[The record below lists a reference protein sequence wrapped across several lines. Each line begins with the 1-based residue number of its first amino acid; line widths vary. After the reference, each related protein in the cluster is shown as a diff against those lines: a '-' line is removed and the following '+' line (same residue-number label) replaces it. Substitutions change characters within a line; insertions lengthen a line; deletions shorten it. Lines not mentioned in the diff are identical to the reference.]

1 VYIPPSSTI
10 FNHPH
15 ARVLLEV
22 LNQSVLAA
30 FRLKSRQSA
39 RHACAPIA
47 TCLNVRGGW
56 YATAGE
62 IGQLMSVVLVD
73 VTVRLALIQIQ
84 KIQKVDGLW
93 SDCYELRWIPGKG
106 SATLNSRR
114 VC

>member
-1 VYIPPSSTI
+1 MYIPPSSTI

-39 RHACAPIA
+39 HHACAPIA

-73 VTVRLALIQIQ
+73 VTVRLALVQIQ
-84 KIQKVDGLW
+84 KIQKLDGLW
-93 SDCYELRWIPGKG
+93 SDCYELR
-106 SATLNSRR
+106 
-114 VC
+114 